1 MIHSE
6 TTEGAAPIA
15 GPAMR
20 HHAGRVRLALLLCA
34 MLAAVAA
41 PARAEVTVFAAASL
55 TDVLQPLADAYAQ
68 TSGQG
73 VRVAFGSSA
82 TLARQI
88 AAGAPADLFISADAA
103 WMDTLEA
110 TQAIVP
116 ASRRVLAG
124 NRLVLVAPAA
134 RPIALTL
141 TPGLPLAD
149 ALDGGRLALADPD
162 SVPAGRYA
170 RAALTHLGAWD
181 AVAPHLVRGED
192 VRHALRY
199 VARGEAPL
207 GIVYLSDARAEPAV
221 VIVAVFPEDSH
232 PPIVYP
238 MAAAARAAP
247 AAAEAFMAYLLG
259 DVAQSAL
266 RAAGFTAPP

>member
-20 HHAGRVRLALLLCA
+20 RHAGRVRLALLLCA

-88 AAGAPADLFISADAA
+88 AAGAA

-134 RPIALTL
+134 HPIALTL
-141 TPGLPLAD
+141 TPGLPLAE

-221 VIVAVFPEDSH
+221 VIVAVFPDDSH

-238 MAAAARAAP
+238 MAATARAAP